1 MARRFNAPESDM
13 AVIAPNDV
21 LLQGWRY
28 SGHGTEA
35 LGPSDSSDSG
45 SDVQGCSQGD
55 DNAFAPGGTNT
66 NASADDTVT
75 NYAAPHWRP
84 SV

>member
-1 MARRFNAPESDM
+1 MIRRFNVTERDM
-13 AVIAPNDV
+13 AVIAPNDA
-21 LLQGWRY
+21 LLQDWSY

-45 SDVQGCSQGD
+45 SDVQGGSQGD
-55 DNAFAPGGTNT
+55 DNAFPPRGTNT
-66 NASADDTVT
+66 NASADDTVI
-75 NYAAPHWRP
+75 NAAPHWRP

>member
-1 MARRFNAPESDM
+1 MARRFNVTERGM
-13 AVIAPNDV
+13 AVIAPNDA

-28 SGHGTEA
+28 SGHGTNA

-45 SDVQGCSQGD
+45 SDMKRGSQGD
-55 DNAFAPGGTNT
+55 DNVFAPGRTDT
-66 NASADDTVT
+66 NASADDTVI
-75 NYAAPHWRP
+75 NYAAPHRRP

>member
-1 MARRFNAPESDM
+1 MAL
-13 AVIAPNDV
+13 IAPNDA
-21 LLQGWRY
+21 LLQDWSY

-45 SDVQGCSQGD
+45 SDVKGATQSDDADNGA
-55 DNAFAPGGTNT
+55 DNAFARRGTNT
-66 NASADDTVT
+66 NASTDDTVI

>member
-1 MARRFNAPESDM
+1 MAL
-13 AVIAPNDV
+13 IAPNDA
-21 LLQGWRY
+21 LLQDWSY

-45 SDVQGCSQGD
+45 SDVKGATQGAD
-55 DNAFAPGGTNT
+55 HDADNAFARRGTNP
-66 NASADDTVT
+66 NASTDDTVI

>member
-1 MARRFNAPESDM
+1 M
-13 AVIAPNDV
+13 AVIAPNDA
-21 LLQGWRY
+21 LLQDWSY

-45 SDVQGCSQGD
+45 SDVIGATQGD
-55 DNAFAPGGTNT
+55 DNAFPPRGTNT
-66 NASADDTVT
+66 NASADDTVI

>member
-1 MARRFNAPESDM
+1 MARRFNAPEGDM

-45 SDVQGCSQGD
+45 SDVQGGSRGD
-55 DNAFAPGGTNT
+55 DNAFAPRGTNT
-66 NASADDTVT
+66 SASADDTVI
-75 NYAAPHWRP
+75 NYSAPHRRP

>member
-1 MARRFNAPESDM
+1 M

-45 SDVQGCSQGD
+45 SDVHGGSHSD
-55 DNAFAPGGTNT
+55 NNAFAPGGTNT
-66 NASADDTVT
+66 NASADDTVI
-75 NYAAPHWRP
+75 NYAAPHRRP